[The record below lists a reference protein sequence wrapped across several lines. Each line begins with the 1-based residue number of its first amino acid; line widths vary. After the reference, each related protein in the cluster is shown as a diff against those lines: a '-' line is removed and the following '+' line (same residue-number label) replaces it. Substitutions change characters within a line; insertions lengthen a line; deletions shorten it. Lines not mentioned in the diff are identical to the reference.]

1 MVYDVTK
8 KQVVIRLF
16 ADKLKKL
23 RNGKGLT
30 QKELAAI
37 INVSTSAVSQYERGK
52 ATPRRENLI
61 LLAEYFGVTVAY
73 LEGTTSIEDIENML
87 NETYTEDLSVRDLL
101 NMCFAIEPKN
111 RAHFLYVTSLMA
123 KDNDGNED

>member
-1 MVYDVTK
+1 M
-8 KQVVIRLF
+8 F

-23 RNGKGLT
+23 RKDKRLT
-30 QKELAAI
+30 QEELAAI

-87 NETYTEDLSVRDLL
+87 NAPYTEDTSVRDMLGICMEIAP
-101 NMCFAIEPKN
+101 NKRKYFKYIA
-111 RAHFLYVTSLMA
+111 SLMA

>member
-1 MVYDVTK
+1 MSFDSFTYEEAEPSAF
-8 KQVVIRLF
+8 QRFFL
-16 ADKLKKL
+16 
-23 RNGKGLT
+23 
-30 QKELAAI
+30 EHPE
-37 INVSTSAVSQYERGK
+37 INVAEFAKKEDVIATHERGK

-87 NETYTEDLSVRDLL
+87 NAPYTEDTSVRDMLGICMEIAP
-101 NMCFAIEPKN
+101 NKRKYFKYIA
-111 RAHFLYVTSLMA
+111 SLMA

>member
-1 MVYDVTK
+1 M
-8 KQVVIRLF
+8 F

-23 RNGKGLT
+23 RNDRGLT

-52 ATPRRENLI
+52 ASPRRENLI

-73 LEGTTSIEDIENML
+73 LEGTTSIEDVENML
-87 NETYTEDLSVRDLL
+87 NSNYDAQLTVREMLRIC
-101 NMCFAIEPKN
+101 MTIAPKDRN
-111 RAHFLYVTSLMA
+111 HFIYLASLMA
-123 KDNDGNED
+123 KDFDRSEG

>member
-1 MVYDVTK
+1 M
-8 KQVVIRLF
+8 F

-23 RNGKGLT
+23 RIEKGLT
-30 QKELAAI
+30 QKELATI

-87 NETYTEDLSVRDLL
+87 NASYTGDTRVRDILDICLSV
-101 NMCFAIEPKN
+101 APKN
-111 RAHFLYVTSLMA
+111 REHFKYIASLIA
-123 KDNDGNED
+123 NDTAGSED